1 MKIEIKRRSARGE
14 VIDGKL
20 YIADVYVCD
29 TAENVTTALP
39 KGTYTL
45 ALERCKQYG
54 RKMPVVS
61 STFDVACCETCA
73 KIAEVNN
80 NTHMPKVCH
89 MIKPGN
95 GVYSRCDGSIVVGE
109 TIVSGCLRHPKQH
122 FEQLAERL
130 RKAISR
136 GGEIMLIIR

>member
-1 MKIEIKRRSARGE
+1 MAFS
-14 VIDGKL
+14 
-20 YIADVYVCD
+20 
-29 TAENVTTALP
+29 TATALACAAAISASTSS
-39 KGTYTL
+39 GAGVQSV
-45 ALERCKQYG
+45 ALL
-54 RKMPVVS
+54 PS
-61 STFDVACCETCA
+61 SSLRFDVACCETCA